1 MGINEKLSKE
11 KDKVSG
17 MNKEQKWEYFK
28 AYYLAKTICV
38 VIAIILLIWFVNDTI
53 LQKKV
58 VSAGCVYNVPVSDD
72 AKEALTIGFLDYYHY
87 DKNKYEAFVSIDNM
101 FEDTE
106 QKMDA
111 NAQEMALITQAS
123 AGEIH
128 YLILDRNN
136 FDRYASG
143 GIYASLD
150 ELFKDGLPEKVKDKV
165 IYADEPESGISYP
178 AAIDLSD
185 TKLFGDS
192 KEALLVFTIGIPDKD
207 YPKKFLDYI
216 LNM

>member
-1 MGINEKLSKE
+1 MGIREKISKE
-11 KDKVSG
+11 KAKVSG

-38 VIAIILLIWFVNDTI
+38 AIGIILLIWFVNDTI

-58 VSAGCVYNVPVSDD
+58 VSAGCVYSVFASDD
-72 AKEALTIGFLDYYHY
+72 AKEALTKGYLDYYSY
-87 DKNKYEAFVSIDNM
+87 DNNKYDAFISTDNM

-128 YLILDRNN
+128 YLILDKNN

-165 IYADEPESGISYP
+165 IYANDPESGISYP
-178 AAIDLSD
+178 AAIDISG
-185 TKLFGDS
+185 TKLFEDS

>member
-1 MGINEKLSKE
+1 MGIKEKILTE
-11 KDKVSG
+11 KDKISA
-17 MNKEQKWEYFK
+17 MNKEQKFEYFK
-28 AYYLAKTICV
+28 AYYLAKLICAF
-38 VIAIILLIWFVNDTI
+38 IGIILLVWFVNDTF
-53 LQKKV
+53 LQKQV
-58 VSAGCVYNVPVSDD
+58 VSAGCIYGVLVSDD
-72 AKEALTIGFLDYYHY
+72 TKEALTTDYLDYYSY
-87 DKNKYEAFVSIDNM
+87 DKDKYEAFISTDNM

-128 YLILDRNN
+128 YLILDKNN

-165 IYADEPESGISYP
+165 IYTKDPESGISYP
-178 AAIDLSD
+178 AAIDISG
-185 TKLFGDS
+185 TKLFADS
-192 KEALLVFTIGIPDKD
+192 KEALLVFTIGIPNKD
-207 YPKKFLDYI
+207 YPVKLLEYI
-216 LNM
+216 INQ

>member
-1 MGINEKLSKE
+1 MGIKEKILTE
-11 KDKVSG
+11 KDKISA
-17 MNKEQKWEYFK
+17 MNKEQKFEYFK
-28 AYYLAKTICV
+28 AYYLAKLICAFV
-38 VIAIILLIWFVNDTI
+38 GIILLVWFVNDTF

-58 VSAGCVYNVPVSDD
+58 VSAGCVYGVFASDD
-72 AKEALTIGFLDYYHY
+72 AKEALTKGYLDYYSY
-87 DKNKYEAFVSIDNM
+87 DNNKYEAFISTDNM

-128 YLILDRNN
+128 YLILDNNN

-150 ELFKDGLPEKVKDKV
+150 ELFKDGLPKEIKDKV
-165 IYADEPESGISYP
+165 IYTQDEESGISYP
-178 AAIDLSD
+178 AAIDISG
-185 TKLFGDS
+185 TKLF
-192 KEALLVFTIGIPDKD
+192 KD
-207 YPKKFLDYI
+207 F
-216 LNM
+216 